1 MAMTESPR
9 RRTGR
14 YIALLVLVAAAC
26 VGWTILWFYAAN
38 RAEATL
44 DEWRVREAASGR
56 VYACGS
62 ESIGGYPFRIEVT
75 CDQASAQ
82 FRNGQLPI
90 DLKAGRL
97 LVAAQ
102 IYDPSLLIGEFR
114 GPLTV
119 AATDRTPPVI
129 VNWKLFQSSV
139 RGTPSA
145 PERVSLVLD
154 KPVIERVVG
163 GNQQIWLRAEHA
175 EIHGRIAEGSVA
187 SNPVVELALQLAAA
201 SAEAIHPGAATPID
215 ADITAV
221 LRGLTDFAPKPW
233 ADRFREIQAAGGRI
247 DISQAR
253 LRQGESVAVGGGSLS
268 LDANGR
274 LQGQLRVTVAG
285 LEPLLKSIGAE
296 QMVQASPHMDRLAG
310 ALDRFAPGL
319 GKMARQQVGANIS
332 TGINMLGEQTTL
344 EGKRAVTL
352 PLRFEDGV
360 AMLGPIRIGEVPA
373 LF

>member
-1 MAMTESPR
+1 M
-9 RRTGR
+9 
-14 YIALLVLVAAAC
+14 
-26 VGWTILWFYAAN
+26 
-38 RAEATL
+38 
-44 DEWRVREAASGR
+44 REAASGR

-82 FRNGQLPI
+82 FRNDQLPI
-90 DLKAGRL
+90 DLKAGGL

-154 KPVIERVVG
+154 QPVIERVVE
-163 GNQQIWLRAEHA
+163 GNQQIWLRARARRNSRPHCRGLGVQQSG
-175 EIHGRIAEGSVA
+175 GRSGAAACG
-187 SNPVVELALQLAAA
+187 AA

-233 ADRFREIQAAGGRI
+233 PVRFREIQAAGGPHRH
-247 DISQAR
+247 QPGA
-253 LRQGESVAVGGGSLS
+253 A
-268 LDANGR
+268 A
-274 LQGQLRVTVAG
+274 AG
-285 LEPLLKSIGAE
+285 
-296 QMVQASPHMDRLAG
+296 
-310 ALDRFAPGL
+310 
-319 GKMARQQVGANIS
+319 
-332 TGINMLGEQTTL
+332 
-344 EGKRAVTL
+344 
-352 PLRFEDGV
+352 
-360 AMLGPIRIGEVPA
+360 
-373 LF
+373 